1 MSAVTPFT
9 LAIPDADLDGL
20 RDRLRRTRWPEPAT
34 VAGWV
39 AEHLDASD
47 ALRVRHMASQFH
59 LTDLAERAA
68 EYVCGPRVVGLHF
81 IELRVFV
88 IGGGIVGFTLV
99 PHLMSQL

>member
-1 MSAVTPFT
+1 MHKDRALP
-9 LAIPDADLDGL
+9 LLGALQLLDMPGA
-20 RDRLRRTRWPEPAT
+20 TAT

-68 EYVCGPRVVGLHF
+68 EYVLRTVVG
-81 IELRVFV
+81 V
-88 IGGGIVGFTLV
+88 
-99 PHLMSQL
+99 HLY

>member
-1 MSAVTPFT
+1 MHKDRALP
-9 LAIPDADLDGL
+9 LLGALQLLDMPGA
-20 RDRLRRTRWPEPAT
+20 TAT